1 MTLGSI
7 FSQEDVRFGHP
18 LDFFIILADIIA
30 CRPDSYEN
38 NYLSLQKKE

>member
-18 LDFFIILADIIA
+18 IFFIILADIIA
-30 CRPDSYEN
+30 CWPDSYEN
-38 NYLSLQKKE
+38 NYLSLQKKSV

>member
-18 LDFFIILADIIA
+18 LDFFIILDQFNYLW
-30 CRPDSYEN
+30 SSELQN
-38 NYLSLQKKE
+38 NYIIFA